1 VIAPI
6 VSKAERE
13 AMTLP
18 ELKCYCRGLE
28 ENLAASPLE
37 AQDRRHAAE
46 LAAKDREIRMIR
58 GEREL
63 AEARLKSCGF
73 IAAEQRTERRTRGV
87 RIRNL

>member
-1 VIAPI
+1 MNFPV

-13 AMTLP
+13 AMSLP
-18 ELKCYCRGLE
+18 ELQAYCRRLE
-28 ENLAASPLE
+28 ENIAASPLK

-46 LAAKDREIRMIR
+46 LAAKDREIRIIR

-73 IAAEQRTERRTRGV
+73 IAAEQGTEKRTRGI
-87 RIRNL
+87 RIRTL